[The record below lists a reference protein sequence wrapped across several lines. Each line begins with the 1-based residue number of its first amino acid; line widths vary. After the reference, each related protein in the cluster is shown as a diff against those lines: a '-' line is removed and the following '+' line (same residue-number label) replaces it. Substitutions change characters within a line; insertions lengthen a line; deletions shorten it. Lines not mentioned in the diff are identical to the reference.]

1 MAFYAPNICLH
12 SSSGYHRG
20 CSHVQERRGCRLNKL
35 VLNEKS
41 LRMNKSGH
49 QAKYLTLSELRNCL
63 KGLENEEFILT
74 VPLKMEEDDNA
85 NNTGY

>member
-1 MAFYAPNICLH
+1 LSKI
-12 SSSGYHRG
+12 
-20 CSHVQERRGCRLNKL
+20 
-35 VLNEKS
+35 VLTEKS
-41 LRMNKSGH
+41 LGMNKSVN

>member
-1 MAFYAPNICLH
+1 MSVN
-12 SSSGYHRG
+12 
-20 CSHVQERRGCRLNKL
+20 
-35 VLNEKS
+35 
-41 LRMNKSGH
+41 

>member
-1 MAFYAPNICLH
+1 M
-12 SSSGYHRG
+12 
-20 CSHVQERRGCRLNKL
+20 NKL

-41 LRMNKSGH
+41 LRMNKSGN

>member
-1 MAFYAPNICLH
+1 M
-12 SSSGYHRG
+12 
-20 CSHVQERRGCRLNKL
+20 NKL

-85 NNTGY
+85 NYTGY

>member
-1 MAFYAPNICLH
+1 MT
-12 SSSGYHRG
+12 
-20 CSHVQERRGCRLNKL
+20 
-35 VLNEKS
+35 EKS
-41 LRMNKSGH
+41 LGMNKSVN

>member
-1 MAFYAPNICLH
+1 MSKI
-12 SSSGYHRG
+12 
-20 CSHVQERRGCRLNKL
+20 
-35 VLNEKS
+35 VLTGKS

>member
-41 LRMNKSGH
+41 LGMNKSGN
-49 QAKYLTLSELRNCL
+49 QATYLTLSKLRNCL
-63 KGLENEEFILT
+63 KELENEEFILT

>member
-1 MAFYAPNICLH
+1 M
-12 SSSGYHRG
+12 S
-20 CSHVQERRGCRLNKL
+20 KL

-41 LRMNKSGH
+41 LEMNKSSN
-49 QAKYLTLSELRNCL
+49 QEKYFTLSELRNCL
-63 KGLENEEFILT
+63 EGLGDEEFILT

>member
-1 MAFYAPNICLH
+1 M
-12 SSSGYHRG
+12 
-20 CSHVQERRGCRLNKL
+20 NKL

-49 QAKYLTLSELRNCL
+49 QAKYLTLSELRNYL
-63 KGLENEEFILT
+63 EELENEEFILT
-74 VPLKMEEDDNA
+74 VPLKTEEDDNA

>member
-1 MAFYAPNICLH
+1 M
-12 SSSGYHRG
+12 
-20 CSHVQERRGCRLNKL
+20 NKL
-35 VLNEKS
+35 VLNEKY